1 MKKFKIKHFQEN
13 ETLTL
18 NETQLLYEINR
29 DRSEEFTPYDSQ
41 DLCTYD
47 SVKDALSLTDYEL
60 IEILETV
67 CLKS

>member
-18 NETQLLYEINR
+18 NETQLLHEINR

-41 DLCTYD
+41 DLSTD
-47 SVKDALSLTDYEL
+47 GGVRDALSLTDYKL
-60 IEILETV
+60 IEV
-67 CLKS
+67 LK